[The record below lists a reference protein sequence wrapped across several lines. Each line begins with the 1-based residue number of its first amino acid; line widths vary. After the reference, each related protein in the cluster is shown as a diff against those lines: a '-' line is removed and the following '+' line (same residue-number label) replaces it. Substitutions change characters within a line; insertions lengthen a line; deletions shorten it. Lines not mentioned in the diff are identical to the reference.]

1 MLKNLIH
8 NWLISGA
15 DVEVGLRLFIDYAK
29 PSNAVLRIVSKNP
42 VKHLQTIRIALFKAA
57 DIPLDFTAPAK
68 TPVDTTAL
76 EGPKNSSIKLRNQWP
91 FLSDPGCPPELKL
104 LISDKITVFTN
115 CVQLYNGLTN
125 VANNE
130 EQLVTASKLVDNFI
144 ENHKIYK
151 ELKHYLDN
159 KKVLGEHR
167 IFLQYK
173 RIKDL
178 RNLSTMELFNKKR
191 NLENNIW
198 RTQSKLTKGDREDL
212 RPIREAKL
220 KEFRMQL
227 AEVDRLL
234 L

>member
-1 MLKNLIH
+1 MLRNLIH

-29 PSNAVLRIVSKNP
+29 PSNTVLRIVSKNP
-42 VKHLQTIRIALFKAA
+42 GKHLQTIRIALFKAA
-57 DIPLDFTAPAK
+57 DIPLDFTAPAN
-68 TPVDTTAL
+68 TSVDTTAL

-125 VANNE
+125 VTNNE
-130 EQLVTASKLVDNFI
+130 EQLRTAADLVSNFI
-144 ENHKIYK
+144 ENHRIYK
-151 ELKHYLDN
+151 ELRHYLDN
-159 KKVLGEHR
+159 GEVLGEHQ

-173 RIKDL
+173 RIKKL
-178 RNLSTMELFNKKR
+178 KNLTTMELFKKKK

-198 RTQSKLTKGDREDL
+198 RTQSKLTKGDRDDL
-212 RPIREAKL
+212 RLGRESKIKEL
-220 KEFRMQL
+220 KMQL

-234 L
+234 E

>member
-1 MLKNLIH
+1 MLTNLIH

-29 PSNAVLRIVSKNP
+29 PSKTVLRIVSKNP
-42 VKHLQTIRIALFKAA
+42 GKHLQTIKIALFKAA
-57 DIPLDFTAPAK
+57 DIPLDFTAPAN
-68 TPVDTTAL
+68 TLIDTTAL
-76 EGPKNSSIKLRNQWP
+76 EGRKNSSIKLRNQWP

-125 VANNE
+125 VTNNE
-130 EQLVTASKLVDNFI
+130 EQLHTTSKLVDNFI

-159 KKVLGEHR
+159 RKVLGEHPV
-167 IFLQYK
+167 FSQYM
-173 RIKDL
+173 RIKAL
-178 RNLSTMELFNKKR
+178 RNLSTMDLFNKKK

-198 RTQSKLTKGDREDL
+198 RTKSKINKEKRLDL
-212 RPIREAKL
+212 RPGREAKL
-220 KEFRMQL
+220 KELNMQL
-227 AEVDRLL
+227 AEVNRLL
-234 L
+234 E